1 MKKEEDRIFGAI
13 LILVACIVATV
24 WVVKSQEH
32 REIPV
37 MAVLEAACVEAV
49 DPQGDAP

>member
-24 WVVKSQEH
+24 WVVQSQEY
-32 REIPV
+32 RAIPP
-37 MAVLEAACVEAV
+37 MAPREAV
-49 DPQGDAP
+49 IVP